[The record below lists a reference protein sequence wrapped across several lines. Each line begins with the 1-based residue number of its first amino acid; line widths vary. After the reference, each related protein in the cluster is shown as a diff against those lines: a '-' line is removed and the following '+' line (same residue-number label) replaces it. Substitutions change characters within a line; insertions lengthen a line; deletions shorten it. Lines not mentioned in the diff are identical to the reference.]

1 MRTRCAGS
9 VFLPYSPLAGVILS
23 EQRRCTLEG
32 ERAYL
37 VPDYFPE
44 FHCKMGACRRPCCE
58 GWPVSI
64 TMTDYFRLI
73 GLDCSQEL
81 RRRLDCCLH
90 IAPHPSPE
98 AYAQITPRYDGHCP
112 LHMEDGRCAL
122 HAELGEGVLAAVC
135 RLYPR
140 GARTGEFHECSC
152 ANSCEAVP
160 ELLLHRDAP
169 LRFINV
175 PLAPGLPEAPERRHD
190 FHTEGREQEIRLW
203 LISFLQRRDFPLSRR
218 MLHLGSALHAMDDAL
233 QARDS
238 ARVAA
243 LLDHSERIHV
253 PEMPVPDHAQ
263 LASGLRIASRLL
275 SIIDERSNSVRA
287 YGETALKRFT
297 EGGFVHYQRA
307 SAQFEAL
314 VPQWQTW
321 FEHLLVN
328 HMFFVQFPFQDR
340 PVPLKVEF
348 LSLCAIYT
356 LLRFLCLGCMP
367 DCRTIDDV
375 VDVVAAA
382 FRLIDHTTF
391 DRYAGAILTDAGC
404 AELEDIRNILS
415 L

>member
-1 MRTRCAGS
+1 M
-9 VFLPYSPLAGVILS
+9 
-23 EQRRCTLEG
+23 EG

-218 MLHLGSALHAMDDAL
+218 MLHLGNALHAMDDAL

-243 LLDHSERIHV
+243 QIVAGVGFLGAGMIVYKQHEVHGLTTAAGIWATAGVGMAAGGRLYLVAVGATAIMVIAQCIFHLPFKAFHSKRFFSVKIEFV
-253 PEMPVPDHAQ
+253 HA
-263 LASGLRIASRLL
+263 S
-275 SIIDERSNSVRA
+275 DENVKIKEIFGTDRFNELV
-287 YGETALKRFT
+287 LKRD
-297 EGGFVHYQRA
+297 GDKIVY
-307 SAQFEAL
+307 SATLNTDKEFSSTRLNQIIAE
-314 VPQWQTW
+314 
-321 FEHLLVN
+321 N
-328 HMFFVQFPFQDR
+328 PFICSIER
-340 PVPLKVEF
+340 VEN
-348 LSLCAIYT
+348 S
-356 LLRFLCLGCMP
+356 
-367 DCRTIDDV
+367 
-375 VDVVAAA
+375 
-382 FRLIDHTTF
+382 
-391 DRYAGAILTDAGC
+391 
-404 AELEDIRNILS
+404 
-415 L
+415 